1 MAEDWNGVTRIGR
14 WWRVRR
20 WRIRRMNIP
29 IWIQRWEKT
38 DGRQKASISMGLI
51 LIIIASLLLGYI
63 RNRAV
68 MHSDSFYQIRFRL
81 NFLEDIRTGAG
92 IRYQGGLI
100 VGKVQ
105 DIEINNGHFIIYA
118 DVAKNFK
125 IPKIGSRASLK
136 TWGYFG
142 AKYINIDII
151 LPEKEL
157 GKQMEYYAEND
168 EILIDEVINLT
179 IMMDKFAQI
188 MAKSDSDV
196 SILENKLDEIKRIT
210 HEIKIMSLQTR
221 YEIKN
226 NNYKTMAINA
236 MNKFRDIARQYLQIV
251 EDMDQ
256 FNYDVS
262 IGLSKEIPQMKKSVL
277 FWGKFSRYDENAE
290 YYDFIHSEEGY
301 DTMLAYIKEVNAMM
315 KLYKK
320 KPYKMIF

>member
-1 MAEDWNGVTRIGR
+1 M
-14 WWRVRR
+14 
-20 WRIRRMNIP
+20 
-29 IWIQRWEKT
+29 
-38 DGRQKASISMGLI
+38 
-51 LIIIASLLLGYI
+51 ASLLLGYI
-63 RNRAV
+63 RNRTV
-68 MHSDSFYQIRFRL
+68 MDSDSFYPIRFRL

-105 DIEINNGHFIIYA
+105 EIQIENDHFIIYA
-118 DVAKNFK
+118 DVANNFR

-157 GKQMEYYAEND
+157 GKPMEYYAEND
-168 EILIDEVINLT
+168 EILIDEVVNLT

-196 SILENKLDEIKRIT
+196 SILEKKLDEIKKIT
-210 HEIKIMSLQTR
+210 HEIKIMSLQAR
-221 YEIKN
+221 YAIKE

-236 MNKFRDIARQYLQIV
+236 MNKFKDIARQYLQIV

-256 FNYDVS
+256 FNYDVT
-262 IGLSKEIPQMKKSVL
+262 IGLSKEIPEMKKSVL
-277 FWGKFSRYDENAE
+277 FWEKFSRYDENAD
-290 YYDFIHSEEGY
+290 YYDYIHSEEGY
-301 DTMLAYIKEVNAMM
+301 DTMLAYIKEINAMM
-315 KLYKK
+315 QLYKK
-320 KPYKMIF
+320 KPYKMFF